1 MRILYFHQHFTT
13 PKGSSGTRSYEFS
26 KELIR
31 AGHQVTLVCGS
42 SDSAVTGL
50 KKKFRSGY
58 RTGIVDGINII
69 ELELLYSNS
78 QGFIKRSILFL
89 KYSLYGVKISM
100 RLNYDVVFGT
110 STPLTASI
118 PGIVSKLLRSKR
130 FIFEVRDLWPELPK
144 AMGVITNP
152 LILSAMDILETLSY
166 KFADRCVALAPGI
179 ANGIKRKYPLK
190 KVAIIPNGSDR
201 FIAGKNYQKKSNK
214 CIAAFTGAHGQANG
228 LNAVLDV
235 AYLLKQG
242 GIADVEFHFIGD
254 GKMKPSLIQRALNE
268 DLDNCIFLDP
278 MPKHKLFQ
286 YLHDQA
292 DIGLMVLENIPAFYN
307 GTSPNKF
314 FDYIS
319 LGLPV
324 LNNYPGWLAN
334 MIESHHCG
342 IAVPPGDPEAFA
354 VAIIRIKN
362 NLNENKIMSENG
374 IKLARGKFD
383 RALLASEF
391 IDFILEHD

>member
-1 MRILYFHQHFTT
+1 MKILYFHQHFTT
-13 PKGSSGTRSYEFS
+13 PKGSGGTRSYEFS

-42 SDSAVTGL
+42 SDLAVTGL
-50 KKKFRSGY
+50 KNKFRSGY

-78 QGFIKRSILFL
+78 QSFIKRSILFL

-118 PGIVSKLLRSKR
+118 PGIVSKLLRNKK

-201 FIAGKNYQKKSNK
+201 FITRKNFKKKNNK

-235 AYLLKQG
+235 AYLLKQR

-254 GKMKPSLIQRALNE
+254 GKMKPSLIQRAINQ

-278 MPKHKLFQ
+278 MPKYKLFQ

-334 MIESHHCG
+334 MIKSHHCG

-354 VAIIRIKN
+354 EAIIRLKKDPT
-362 NLNENKIMSENG
+362 ERKVMSHRG
-374 IKLARGKFD
+374 IELANSKFD
-383 RALLASEF
+383 RTLLATEF
-391 IDFILEHD
+391 IDFIFKS